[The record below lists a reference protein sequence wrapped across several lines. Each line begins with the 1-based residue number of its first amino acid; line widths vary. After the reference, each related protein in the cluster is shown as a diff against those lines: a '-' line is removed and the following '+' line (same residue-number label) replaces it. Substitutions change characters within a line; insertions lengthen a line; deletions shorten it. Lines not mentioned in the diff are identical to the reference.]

1 MSSCDN
7 GGMRRLR
14 IEPNFV
20 LEAVCAFVVAASA
33 SLLWA
38 SSGWAL
44 LTMVIGIALG
54 TVLSRSNSVL
64 IGGSIVTA
72 GSLLFTVVLD
82 LPSNY
87 LLNWTVLV
95 IVTGLLPY
103 ALTRGWMIRGLAMK
117 SAESAVQARSIARRN
132 AVESAYS
139 EEKRRIA
146 EELHDELGHQLS
158 LTSVQINALSLDDS
172 LTEKQRKALADM
184 NRRLRESVSTLAHT
198 VEILRDGAP
207 APTSPVSTS
216 LSSAGDDFPE
226 PSGTLGK
233 GTEKQTAAEL
243 LAEAESAGTRVTI
256 SVVDRER
263 LDEFPAGSLVGKV
276 LREGLTNALKHAP
289 GQVVGINLGFDS
301 AQLLM
306 SMDNDL
312 PTDSTHRTLGA
323 GTGISSLKSAVEAQG
338 GDLDQIIET
347 DHHELRLSLP
357 MTVPT
362 RNHAAS
368 VRSSM
373 ASQTGFS
380 EAEGSSVVSSEL
392 TPWGSSAFEL
402 DDDPSVELGAA
413 RMRGNKR
420 LAIAAALPLAALCLV
435 IGAVVVNNWWHAE
448 RSLLSADVL
457 KSLSIGMSTAQ
468 AQRELP
474 DEEYT
479 LISNEERQR
488 ANEGAPPGSTCRFYA
503 LTADQLS
510 DRSGDL
516 VRVCFSSRKLVSI
529 DTIVM
534 GVQQ

>member
-38 SSGWAL
+38 SSGWAF

-72 GSLLFTVVLD
+72 GSLLFTVVLN

-132 AVESAYS
+132 AIESAYS

-216 LSSAGDDFPE
+216 LSSAGDDLPE

-256 SVVDRER
+256 TVGDREQ

-306 SMDNDL
+306 SMDNDM

-347 DHHELRLSLP
+347 DQHELRLSLP
-357 MTVPT
+357 LTAPARDHEPQANST
-362 RNHAAS
+362 PL
-368 VRSSM
+368 
-373 ASQTGFS
+373 
-380 EAEGSSVVSSEL
+380 GS
-392 TPWGSSAFEL
+392 

-435 IGAVVVNNWWHAE
+435 IGAVVLNNWWHAE

-468 AQRELP
+468 TQRELP

-516 VRVCFSSRKLVSI
+516 ARLCFSSGELVSI
-529 DTIVM
+529 DTIVT

>member
-38 SSGWAL
+38 SSGWAF

-132 AVESAYS
+132 AIESAYS

-216 LSSAGDDFPE
+216 LSSAGDDLPE

-233 GTEKQTAAEL
+233 GTEKQTAAAL

-256 SVVDRER
+256 TVGDREQ

-306 SMDNDL
+306 SMDNDM

-347 DHHELRLSLP
+347 DQHELRLSLP
-357 MTVPT
+357 LTAPARDHEPQANST
-362 RNHAAS
+362 PL
-368 VRSSM
+368 
-373 ASQTGFS
+373 
-380 EAEGSSVVSSEL
+380 GS
-392 TPWGSSAFEL
+392 

-435 IGAVVVNNWWHAE
+435 IGAVVLNNWWHAE

-468 AQRELP
+468 TQRELP

-516 VRVCFSSRKLVSI
+516 ARLCFSSGELVSI
-529 DTIVM
+529 DTIVT

>member
-1 MSSCDN
+1 
-7 GGMRRLR
+7 MRRLR

-82 LPSNY
+82 LPSND

-132 AVESAYS
+132 AIESAYS

-216 LSSAGDDFPE
+216 LSSAGDDLPE

-256 SVVDRER
+256 TVGDREQ

-306 SMDNDL
+306 SMDNDM

-347 DHHELRLSLP
+347 DQHELRLSLP
-357 MTVPT
+357 LTAPARDHEPQANST
-362 RNHAAS
+362 PL
-368 VRSSM
+368 
-373 ASQTGFS
+373 
-380 EAEGSSVVSSEL
+380 GS
-392 TPWGSSAFEL
+392 

-435 IGAVVVNNWWHAE
+435 IGAVVLNNWWHAE

-468 AQRELP
+468 TQRELP

-516 VRVCFSSRKLVSI
+516 ARLCFSSGELVSI
-529 DTIVM
+529 DTIVT

>member
-38 SSGWAL
+38 SSGWAF

-132 AVESAYS
+132 AIESAYS

-216 LSSAGDDFPE
+216 LSSAGDDLPE

-256 SVVDRER
+256 TVGDREQ

-306 SMDNDL
+306 SMDNDM

-347 DHHELRLSLP
+347 DQHELRLSLP
-357 MTVPT
+357 LTAPARDHEPQANST
-362 RNHAAS
+362 PL
-368 VRSSM
+368 
-373 ASQTGFS
+373 
-380 EAEGSSVVSSEL
+380 GS
-392 TPWGSSAFEL
+392 

-435 IGAVVVNNWWHAE
+435 IGAVVLNNWWHAE

-468 AQRELP
+468 TQRELP

-516 VRVCFSSRKLVSI
+516 ARLCFSSGELVSI
-529 DTIVM
+529 DTIVT

>member
-1 MSSCDN
+1 VSSCDN

-38 SSGWAL
+38 SSGWAF

-132 AVESAYS
+132 AIESAYS

-216 LSSAGDDFPE
+216 LSSAGDDLPE

-256 SVVDRER
+256 TVGDREQ

-306 SMDNDL
+306 SMDNDM

-347 DHHELRLSLP
+347 DQHELRLSLP
-357 MTVPT
+357 LTAPARDHEPQANST
-362 RNHAAS
+362 PL
-368 VRSSM
+368 
-373 ASQTGFS
+373 
-380 EAEGSSVVSSEL
+380 GS
-392 TPWGSSAFEL
+392 

-435 IGAVVVNNWWHAE
+435 IGAVVLNNWWHAE

-468 AQRELP
+468 TQRELP

-516 VRVCFSSRKLVSI
+516 ARLCFSSGELVSI
-529 DTIVM
+529 DTIVT

>member
-1 MSSCDN
+1 
-7 GGMRRLR
+7 MRRLR
-14 IEPNFV
+14 IEHNFV

-44 LTMVIGIALG
+44 LTMVIGIVLG

-132 AVESAYS
+132 AIESAYS

-172 LTEKQRKALADM
+172 LTEKQRNALADM

-216 LSSAGDDFPE
+216 LSSAGDDLPE
-226 PSGTLGK
+226 PSGNLGK

-256 SVVDRER
+256 TVGDREQ

-306 SMDNDL
+306 SMDNDM

-347 DHHELRLSLP
+347 DQHELRLSLP
-357 MTVPT
+357 LTAPARGHEPQANST
-362 RNHAAS
+362 PL
-368 VRSSM
+368 
-373 ASQTGFS
+373 
-380 EAEGSSVVSSEL
+380 GS
-392 TPWGSSAFEL
+392 

-435 IGAVVVNNWWHAE
+435 IGAVVLNNWWHAE

-468 AQRELP
+468 TQRELP

-479 LISNEERQR
+479 LISNQERQR

-516 VRVCFSSRKLVSI
+516 ARLCFSSGELVSI
-529 DTIVM
+529 DTIVT

>member
-1 MSSCDN
+1 
-7 GGMRRLR
+7 MRRLR

-33 SLLWA
+33 GLLWA

-82 LPSNY
+82 LPSSD

-158 LTSVQINALSLDDS
+158 LTSVQVNALSLDDS

-216 LSSAGDDFPE
+216 LSSAGDDLPE
-226 PSGTLGK
+226 LSGNLGK
-233 GTEKQTAAEL
+233 STEKQTAAEL

-256 SVVDRER
+256 SVVDREQ
-263 LDEFPAGSLVGKV
+263 LDEFPASSLVGKV

-289 GQVVGINLGFDS
+289 GQDVGINLGFDS

-306 SMDNDL
+306 SMDNDM

-338 GDLDQIIET
+338 GDLDQIIDN
-347 DHHELRLSLP
+347 DHHQLRLSLP
-357 MTVPT
+357 LTAPAREHAPQAGSTVLG
-362 RNHAAS
+362 
-368 VRSSM
+368 VD
-373 ASQTGFS
+373 
-380 EAEGSSVVSSEL
+380 E
-392 TPWGSSAFEL
+392 
-402 DDDPSVELGAA
+402 DPSVELGAA

-457 KSLSIGMSTAQ
+457 KSLSIGMSTPQ
-468 AQRELP
+468 VQRELP

-479 LISNEERQR
+479 LISDEERQR

-516 VRVCFSSRKLVSI
+516 ARLCFSSGELVSI
-529 DTIVM
+529 DTIVT

>member
-38 SSGWAL
+38 SSGWAF

-87 LLNWTVLV
+87 LLNLTVLV

-132 AVESAYS
+132 AIESAYS

-216 LSSAGDDFPE
+216 LSSAGDDLPE

-256 SVVDRER
+256 TVGDREQ

-306 SMDNDL
+306 SMDNDM

-347 DHHELRLSLP
+347 DQHELRLSLP
-357 MTVPT
+357 LTAPARGHEPQANST
-362 RNHAAS
+362 PL
-368 VRSSM
+368 
-373 ASQTGFS
+373 
-380 EAEGSSVVSSEL
+380 GS
-392 TPWGSSAFEL
+392 

-435 IGAVVVNNWWHAE
+435 IGAVVLNNWWHAE

-468 AQRELP
+468 TQRELP

-516 VRVCFSSRKLVSI
+516 ARLCFSSGELVSI
-529 DTIVM
+529 DTIVT

>member
-38 SSGWAL
+38 SSGWAF

-132 AVESAYS
+132 AIESAYS

-216 LSSAGDDFPE
+216 LSSAGDDLPE

-256 SVVDRER
+256 TVGDREQ

-306 SMDNDL
+306 SMDNDM

-347 DHHELRLSLP
+347 DQHELRLSLP
-357 MTVPT
+357 LTAPARDHEPQANST
-362 RNHAAS
+362 PL
-368 VRSSM
+368 
-373 ASQTGFS
+373 
-380 EAEGSSVVSSEL
+380 GS
-392 TPWGSSAFEL
+392 

-420 LAIAAALPLAALCLV
+420 LAIAATLPLAALCLV
-435 IGAVVVNNWWHAE
+435 IGAVVLNNWWHAE

-468 AQRELP
+468 TQRELP

-516 VRVCFSSRKLVSI
+516 ARLCFSSGELVSI
-529 DTIVM
+529 DTIVT

>member
-1 MSSCDN
+1 
-7 GGMRRLR
+7 MRRLR

-38 SSGWAL
+38 SSGWAF

-132 AVESAYS
+132 AIESAYS

-216 LSSAGDDFPE
+216 LSSAGDDLPE

-256 SVVDRER
+256 TVGDREQ

-306 SMDNDL
+306 SMDNDM

-347 DHHELRLSLP
+347 DQHELRLSLP
-357 MTVPT
+357 LTAPARGHEPQANST
-362 RNHAAS
+362 PL
-368 VRSSM
+368 
-373 ASQTGFS
+373 
-380 EAEGSSVVSSEL
+380 GS
-392 TPWGSSAFEL
+392 

-435 IGAVVVNNWWHAE
+435 IGAVVLNNWWHAE

-468 AQRELP
+468 TQRELP

-516 VRVCFSSRKLVSI
+516 ARLCFSSGELVSI
-529 DTIVM
+529 DTIVT

>member
-1 MSSCDN
+1 
-7 GGMRRLR
+7 MRRLR

-38 SSGWAL
+38 SSGWAF

-132 AVESAYS
+132 AIESAYS

-216 LSSAGDDFPE
+216 LSSAGDDLPE

-256 SVVDRER
+256 TVGDREQ

-306 SMDNDL
+306 SMDNDV

-347 DHHELRLSLP
+347 DQHELRLSLP
-357 MTVPT
+357 LTAPARDHEPQANST
-362 RNHAAS
+362 PL
-368 VRSSM
+368 
-373 ASQTGFS
+373 
-380 EAEGSSVVSSEL
+380 GS
-392 TPWGSSAFEL
+392 

-435 IGAVVVNNWWHAE
+435 IGAVVLNNWWHAE

-468 AQRELP
+468 TQRELP

-516 VRVCFSSRKLVSI
+516 ARLCFSSGELVSI
-529 DTIVM
+529 DTIVT

>member
-38 SSGWAL
+38 SSGWAF

-132 AVESAYS
+132 AIESAYS

-216 LSSAGDDFPE
+216 LSSAGDDLPE
-226 PSGTLGK
+226 PSGNLGK

-256 SVVDRER
+256 TVGDREQ

-306 SMDNDL
+306 SMDNDM

-347 DHHELRLSLP
+347 DQHELRLSLP
-357 MTVPT
+357 LTAPARGHEPQANST
-362 RNHAAS
+362 PL
-368 VRSSM
+368 
-373 ASQTGFS
+373 
-380 EAEGSSVVSSEL
+380 GS
-392 TPWGSSAFEL
+392 

-435 IGAVVVNNWWHAE
+435 IGAVVLNNWWHAE

-468 AQRELP
+468 TQRELP

-516 VRVCFSSRKLVSI
+516 ARLCFSSGELVSI
-529 DTIVM
+529 DTIVT

>member
-38 SSGWAL
+38 SSGWAF

-132 AVESAYS
+132 AIESAYS

-216 LSSAGDDFPE
+216 LSSAGDDLPE

-256 SVVDRER
+256 TVGDREQ

-289 GQVVGINLGFDS
+289 GQVVGINLGFGS

-306 SMDNDL
+306 SMDNDM

-347 DHHELRLSLP
+347 DQHELRLSLP
-357 MTVPT
+357 LTAPARDHEPQANST
-362 RNHAAS
+362 PL
-368 VRSSM
+368 
-373 ASQTGFS
+373 
-380 EAEGSSVVSSEL
+380 GS
-392 TPWGSSAFEL
+392 

-435 IGAVVVNNWWHAE
+435 IGAVVLNNWWHAE

-468 AQRELP
+468 TQRELP

-516 VRVCFSSRKLVSI
+516 ARLCFSSGELVSI
-529 DTIVM
+529 DTIVT

>member
-132 AVESAYS
+132 AIESAYS

-216 LSSAGDDFPE
+216 LSSAGDDLPE

-256 SVVDRER
+256 TVGDREQ

-306 SMDNDL
+306 SMDNDM

-347 DHHELRLSLP
+347 DQHELRLSLP
-357 MTVPT
+357 LTAPARDHEPQANST
-362 RNHAAS
+362 PL
-368 VRSSM
+368 
-373 ASQTGFS
+373 
-380 EAEGSSVVSSEL
+380 GS
-392 TPWGSSAFEL
+392 

-435 IGAVVVNNWWHAE
+435 IGAVVLNNWWHAE

-468 AQRELP
+468 TQRELP

-516 VRVCFSSRKLVSI
+516 ARLCFSSGELVSI
-529 DTIVM
+529 DTIVT

>member
-1 MSSCDN
+1 
-7 GGMRRLR
+7 
-14 IEPNFV
+14 
-20 LEAVCAFVVAASA
+20 
-33 SLLWA
+33 
-38 SSGWAL
+38 
-44 LTMVIGIALG
+44 

-72 GSLLFTVVLD
+72 GSLLFTVVLN

-132 AVESAYS
+132 AIESAYS

-216 LSSAGDDFPE
+216 LSSAGDDLPE

-256 SVVDRER
+256 TVGDREQ

-306 SMDNDL
+306 SMDNDM

-347 DHHELRLSLP
+347 DQHALRLSLP
-357 MTVPT
+357 LTAPARDHEPQANST
-362 RNHAAS
+362 PL
-368 VRSSM
+368 
-373 ASQTGFS
+373 
-380 EAEGSSVVSSEL
+380 GS
-392 TPWGSSAFEL
+392 

-435 IGAVVVNNWWHAE
+435 IGAVVLNNWWHAE

-468 AQRELP
+468 TQRELP

-516 VRVCFSSRKLVSI
+516 ARLCFSSGELVSI
-529 DTIVM
+529 DTIVT

>member
-1 MSSCDN
+1 
-7 GGMRRLR
+7 MRRLR

-38 SSGWAL
+38 SSGWAF

-132 AVESAYS
+132 AIESAYS

-216 LSSAGDDFPE
+216 LSSAGDDLPE

-256 SVVDRER
+256 TVGDREQ

-306 SMDNDL
+306 SMDNDM

-347 DHHELRLSLP
+347 DQHELRLSLP
-357 MTVPT
+357 LTAPARGHEPQANST
-362 RNHAAS
+362 PL
-368 VRSSM
+368 
-373 ASQTGFS
+373 
-380 EAEGSSVVSSEL
+380 GS
-392 TPWGSSAFEL
+392 

-420 LAIAAALPLAALCLV
+420 LAIAAALPLAALFLV

-457 KSLSIGMSTAQ
+457 KSLSIGMPTAQ

-516 VRVCFSSRKLVSI
+516 ARLCFSSGELVSI
-529 DTIVM
+529 DTIVT

>member
-38 SSGWAL
+38 SSGWAF

-132 AVESAYS
+132 AIESAYS

-216 LSSAGDDFPE
+216 LSSAGDDLPE

-256 SVVDRER
+256 TVGDREQ

-306 SMDNDL
+306 SMDNDM

-347 DHHELRLSLP
+347 DQHELRLSLP
-357 MTVPT
+357 LTAPARDHEPQANST
-362 RNHAAS
+362 PL
-368 VRSSM
+368 
-373 ASQTGFS
+373 
-380 EAEGSSVVSSEL
+380 GS
-392 TPWGSSAFEL
+392 

-435 IGAVVVNNWWHAE
+435 IGAVVLNNWWHAE

-468 AQRELP
+468 TQRELP

-516 VRVCFSSRKLVSI
+516 ARLCFSSGELVSI
-529 DTIVM
+529 DTIVTA
-534 GVQQ
+534 VQQ

>member
-1 MSSCDN
+1 
-7 GGMRRLR
+7 MRRLR

-82 LPSNY
+82 LPSND

-132 AVESAYS
+132 AIESAYS

-216 LSSAGDDFPE
+216 LSSAGDDLPE

-256 SVVDRER
+256 TVGDREQ

-306 SMDNDL
+306 SMDNDM

-347 DHHELRLSLP
+347 DQHELRLSLP
-357 MTVPT
+357 LTAPARDHEPQANST
-362 RNHAAS
+362 PL
-368 VRSSM
+368 
-373 ASQTGFS
+373 
-380 EAEGSSVVSSEL
+380 GS
-392 TPWGSSAFEL
+392 

-435 IGAVVVNNWWHAE
+435 IGAVVLNNWWHAE
-448 RSLLSADVL
+448 RSLLKADVL

-468 AQRELP
+468 TQRELP

-516 VRVCFSSRKLVSI
+516 ARLCFSSGELVSI
-529 DTIVM
+529 DS
-534 GVQQ
+534 

>member
-38 SSGWAL
+38 SSGWAF

-82 LPSNY
+82 LPSND

-132 AVESAYS
+132 AIESAYS

-216 LSSAGDDFPE
+216 LSSAGDDLPE

-256 SVVDRER
+256 TVGDREQ

-306 SMDNDL
+306 SMDNDM

-347 DHHELRLSLP
+347 DQHELRLSLP
-357 MTVPT
+357 LTAPARDHEPQANST
-362 RNHAAS
+362 PL
-368 VRSSM
+368 
-373 ASQTGFS
+373 
-380 EAEGSSVVSSEL
+380 GS
-392 TPWGSSAFEL
+392 

-435 IGAVVVNNWWHAE
+435 IGAVVLNNWWHAE

-468 AQRELP
+468 TQRELP

-516 VRVCFSSRKLVSI
+516 ARLCFSSGELVSI
-529 DTIVM
+529 DTIVT

>member
-1 MSSCDN
+1 
-7 GGMRRLR
+7 MRRLR

-38 SSGWAL
+38 SSGWAF

-82 LPSNY
+82 LPSND

-132 AVESAYS
+132 AIESAYS

-216 LSSAGDDFPE
+216 LSSAGDDLPE

-256 SVVDRER
+256 TVGDREQ

-306 SMDNDL
+306 SMDNDM

-347 DHHELRLSLP
+347 DQHELRLSLP
-357 MTVPT
+357 LTAPARDHEPQANST
-362 RNHAAS
+362 PL
-368 VRSSM
+368 
-373 ASQTGFS
+373 
-380 EAEGSSVVSSEL
+380 GS
-392 TPWGSSAFEL
+392 

-435 IGAVVVNNWWHAE
+435 IGAVVLNNWWHAE

-468 AQRELP
+468 TQRELP

-516 VRVCFSSRKLVSI
+516 ARLCFSSGELVSI
-529 DTIVM
+529 DTIVT

>member
-1 MSSCDN
+1 VSSCDN

-38 SSGWAL
+38 SSGWAF

-72 GSLLFTVVLD
+72 GSLLFTVVLN

-132 AVESAYS
+132 AIESAYS

-216 LSSAGDDFPE
+216 LSSAGDDLPE

-256 SVVDRER
+256 TVGDREQ

-306 SMDNDL
+306 SMDNDM

-347 DHHELRLSLP
+347 DQHELRLSLP
-357 MTVPT
+357 LTAPARDHEPQANST
-362 RNHAAS
+362 PL
-368 VRSSM
+368 
-373 ASQTGFS
+373 
-380 EAEGSSVVSSEL
+380 GS
-392 TPWGSSAFEL
+392 

-435 IGAVVVNNWWHAE
+435 IGAVVLNNWWHAE

-468 AQRELP
+468 TQRELP

-516 VRVCFSSRKLVSI
+516 ARLCFSSGELVSI
-529 DTIVM
+529 DTIVT

>member
-82 LPSNY
+82 LPSND

-132 AVESAYS
+132 AIESAYS

-216 LSSAGDDFPE
+216 LSSAGDDLPE

-256 SVVDRER
+256 TVGDREQ

-306 SMDNDL
+306 SMDNDM

-347 DHHELRLSLP
+347 DQHELRLSLP
-357 MTVPT
+357 LTAPARDHEPQANST
-362 RNHAAS
+362 PL
-368 VRSSM
+368 
-373 ASQTGFS
+373 
-380 EAEGSSVVSSEL
+380 GS
-392 TPWGSSAFEL
+392 

-435 IGAVVVNNWWHAE
+435 IGAVVLNNWWHAE

-468 AQRELP
+468 TQRELP

-516 VRVCFSSRKLVSI
+516 ARLCFSSGELVSI
-529 DTIVM
+529 DTIVT

>member
-38 SSGWAL
+38 SSGWAF

-132 AVESAYS
+132 AIESAYS

-216 LSSAGDDFPE
+216 LSSAGDDLPK

-256 SVVDRER
+256 TVGDREQ

-306 SMDNDL
+306 SMDNDM

-347 DHHELRLSLP
+347 DQHELRLSLP
-357 MTVPT
+357 LTAPARGHEPQANST
-362 RNHAAS
+362 PL
-368 VRSSM
+368 
-373 ASQTGFS
+373 
-380 EAEGSSVVSSEL
+380 GS
-392 TPWGSSAFEL
+392 

-435 IGAVVVNNWWHAE
+435 IGAVVLNNWWHAE

-468 AQRELP
+468 TQRELP

-516 VRVCFSSRKLVSI
+516 ARLCFSSGELVSI
-529 DTIVM
+529 DTIVT

>member
-38 SSGWAL
+38 SSGWAF

-82 LPSNY
+82 LPSND

-132 AVESAYS
+132 AIESAYS

-216 LSSAGDDFPE
+216 LSSAGDDLPE

-256 SVVDRER
+256 TVGDREQ

-306 SMDNDL
+306 SMDNDM

-347 DHHELRLSLP
+347 DQHELRLSLP
-357 MTVPT
+357 LTAPARGHEPQANST
-362 RNHAAS
+362 PL
-368 VRSSM
+368 
-373 ASQTGFS
+373 
-380 EAEGSSVVSSEL
+380 GS
-392 TPWGSSAFEL
+392 

-435 IGAVVVNNWWHAE
+435 IGAVVLNNWWHAE

-468 AQRELP
+468 TQRELP

-516 VRVCFSSRKLVSI
+516 ARLCFSSGELVSI
-529 DTIVM
+529 DTIVT

>member
-1 MSSCDN
+1 
-7 GGMRRLR
+7 MRRLR

-132 AVESAYS
+132 AIESAYS

-216 LSSAGDDFPE
+216 LSSAGDDLPE

-233 GTEKQTAAEL
+233 GTEKQTAAAL

-256 SVVDRER
+256 TVGDREQ

-306 SMDNDL
+306 SMDNDM

-347 DHHELRLSLP
+347 DQHELRLSLP
-357 MTVPT
+357 LTAPARGHEPQANST
-362 RNHAAS
+362 PL
-368 VRSSM
+368 
-373 ASQTGFS
+373 
-380 EAEGSSVVSSEL
+380 GS
-392 TPWGSSAFEL
+392 

-435 IGAVVVNNWWHAE
+435 IGAVVLNNWWHAE

-468 AQRELP
+468 TQRELP

-516 VRVCFSSRKLVSI
+516 ARLCFSSGELVSI
-529 DTIVM
+529 DTIVT

>member
-38 SSGWAL
+38 SSGWAF

-132 AVESAYS
+132 AIESAYS

-216 LSSAGDDFPE
+216 LSSAGDDLPE

-256 SVVDRER
+256 TVGDREQ

-306 SMDNDL
+306 SMDNDM

-347 DHHELRLSLP
+347 DQHELRLSLP
-357 MTVPT
+357 LTAPARGHEPQANST
-362 RNHAAS
+362 PL
-368 VRSSM
+368 
-373 ASQTGFS
+373 
-380 EAEGSSVVSSEL
+380 GS
-392 TPWGSSAFEL
+392 

-435 IGAVVVNNWWHAE
+435 IGAVVLNNWWHAE

-468 AQRELP
+468 TQRELP

-516 VRVCFSSRKLVSI
+516 ARLCFSSGELVSI
-529 DTIVM
+529 DTIVT

>member
-44 LTMVIGIALG
+44 LTMVIGIVLG

-132 AVESAYS
+132 AIESAYS

-172 LTEKQRKALADM
+172 LTEKQRNALADM

-216 LSSAGDDFPE
+216 LSSAGDDLPE
-226 PSGTLGK
+226 PSGNLGK

-256 SVVDRER
+256 TVGDREQ

-306 SMDNDL
+306 SMDNDM

-347 DHHELRLSLP
+347 DQHELRLSLP
-357 MTVPT
+357 LTAPARGHEPQANST
-362 RNHAAS
+362 PL
-368 VRSSM
+368 
-373 ASQTGFS
+373 
-380 EAEGSSVVSSEL
+380 GS
-392 TPWGSSAFEL
+392 

-435 IGAVVVNNWWHAE
+435 IGAVVLNNWWHAE

-468 AQRELP
+468 TQRELP

-479 LISNEERQR
+479 LISNQERQR

-516 VRVCFSSRKLVSI
+516 ARLCFSSGELVSI
-529 DTIVM
+529 DTIVT

>member
-1 MSSCDN
+1 
-7 GGMRRLR
+7 
-14 IEPNFV
+14 
-20 LEAVCAFVVAASA
+20 VVAASA

-38 SSGWAL
+38 SSGWAF

-132 AVESAYS
+132 AIESAYS

-216 LSSAGDDFPE
+216 LSSAGDDLPE

-233 GTEKQTAAEL
+233 GTEKQTAVEL

-256 SVVDRER
+256 TVGDREQ

-306 SMDNDL
+306 SMDNDM

-347 DHHELRLSLP
+347 DQHELRLSLP
-357 MTVPT
+357 LTAPARDHEPQANST
-362 RNHAAS
+362 PL
-368 VRSSM
+368 
-373 ASQTGFS
+373 
-380 EAEGSSVVSSEL
+380 GS
-392 TPWGSSAFEL
+392 

-435 IGAVVVNNWWHAE
+435 IGAVVLNNWWHAE

-468 AQRELP
+468 TQRELP

-516 VRVCFSSRKLVSI
+516 ARLCFSSGELVSI
-529 DTIVM
+529 DTIVT

>member
-38 SSGWAL
+38 SSGWAF

-132 AVESAYS
+132 AIESAYS

-216 LSSAGDDFPE
+216 LSSAGDDLPE

-256 SVVDRER
+256 TVGDREQ

-306 SMDNDL
+306 SMDNDV

-347 DHHELRLSLP
+347 DQHELRLSLP
-357 MTVPT
+357 LTAPARDHEPQANST
-362 RNHAAS
+362 PL
-368 VRSSM
+368 
-373 ASQTGFS
+373 
-380 EAEGSSVVSSEL
+380 GS
-392 TPWGSSAFEL
+392 

-435 IGAVVVNNWWHAE
+435 IGAVVLNNWWHAE

-468 AQRELP
+468 TQRELP

-516 VRVCFSSRKLVSI
+516 ARLCFSSGELVSI
-529 DTIVM
+529 DTIVT

>member
-1 MSSCDN
+1 
-7 GGMRRLR
+7 MRRLR

-38 SSGWAL
+38 SSGWAF

-132 AVESAYS
+132 AIESAYS

-216 LSSAGDDFPE
+216 LSSAGDDLPE

-233 GTEKQTAAEL
+233 GTEKQTAAAL

-256 SVVDRER
+256 TVGDREQ

-306 SMDNDL
+306 SMDNDM

-347 DHHELRLSLP
+347 DQHELRLSLP
-357 MTVPT
+357 LTAPARGHEPQANST
-362 RNHAAS
+362 PL
-368 VRSSM
+368 
-373 ASQTGFS
+373 
-380 EAEGSSVVSSEL
+380 GS
-392 TPWGSSAFEL
+392 

-435 IGAVVVNNWWHAE
+435 IGAVVLNNWWHAE

-468 AQRELP
+468 TQRELP

-516 VRVCFSSRKLVSI
+516 ARLCFSSGELVSI
-529 DTIVM
+529 DTIVT

>member
-1 MSSCDN
+1 
-7 GGMRRLR
+7 MRRLR

-38 SSGWAL
+38 SSGWAF

-132 AVESAYS
+132 AIESAYS

-216 LSSAGDDFPE
+216 LSSAGDDLPE

-256 SVVDRER
+256 TVGDREQ

-306 SMDNDL
+306 SMDNDM

-347 DHHELRLSLP
+347 DQHELRLSLP
-357 MTVPT
+357 LTAPARDHEPQANST
-362 RNHAAS
+362 PL
-368 VRSSM
+368 
-373 ASQTGFS
+373 
-380 EAEGSSVVSSEL
+380 GS
-392 TPWGSSAFEL
+392 

-435 IGAVVVNNWWHAE
+435 IGAVVLNNWWHAE

-468 AQRELP
+468 TQRELP

-516 VRVCFSSRKLVSI
+516 ARLCFSSGELVSI
-529 DTIVM
+529 DTIVT